1 MKCCVQ
7 HNMAENKELSVDDSL
22 KAKSIL
28 PFDTFQSWL
37 QCVCVVTFD
46 LELGQAMEV
55 RIYHYVAVF
64 TFLPIMFSFYVCCC
78 V

>member
-1 MKCCVQ
+1 
-7 HNMAENKELSVDDSL
+7 MAENKELSVDDSL
-22 KAKSIL
+22 KAKSVL

-55 RIYHYVAVF
+55 RIYH
-64 TFLPIMFSFYVCCC
+64 
-78 V
+78 